1 MSENQTQSHV
11 PSVYDRVIP
20 ELLSVISSRQEIYRE
35 AACLPQEVFLKECQ
49 TIRISA
55 GRQTGKTS
63 WIINNIRPGCVV
75 VVKDNVALKSLT
87 AALKEVYPN
96 IDFMLTTVFSL
107 LSNPVAILGICG
119 SIKYNTFI
127 VDDASYVFGP
137 EEESHFFNICKGYS
151 CKRTRVIMLG

>member
-20 ELLSVISSRQEIYRE
+20 ELISVISSRQAIYRE

-49 TIRISA
+49 TIRIGA

-75 VVKDNVALKSLT
+75 VAVSYTHLD
-87 AALKEVYPN
+87 VY
-96 IDFMLTTVFSL
+96 
-107 LSNPVAILGICG
+107 
-119 SIKYNTFI
+119 
-127 VDDASYVFGP
+127 
-137 EEESHFFNICKGYS
+137 
-151 CKRTRVIMLG
+151 KRQV